1 MPDSYGFT
9 HEPHRGEIFHR
20 CVECDEFPW
29 GTRLSE
35 AQRRRHHEKH
45 ERARAKQLDHE
56 RRQNLAKARKALTTK
71 ERENRSAY
79 GEEG

>member
-9 HEPHRGEIFHR
+9 HEPHWGEIFHR
-20 CVECDEFPW
+20 CTECDEFPW

-35 AQRRRHHEKH
+35 AKRRRHHEKH
-45 ERARAKQLDHE
+45 ERERAKQLDHE
-56 RRQNLAKARKALTTK
+56 RRRNLAKARKALTIK

-79 GEEG
+79 DG